1 MISSPC
7 PFWVSFSNWILH
19 QLKDRLKPTT
29 VTLALG
35 ALVDVS
41 RTKADLLVEN
51 AILRQQ
57 VIVLRRQVKRP
68 RLTHKDRL
76 RLVLLARCTK
86 FWAQAL
92 HIIQPDTLLR
102 WHRDLFR
109 LFWRYK
115 SGNWRKKP
123 RISPETIGILRQMIR
138 ENRLWGAER
147 IRGELLKL
155 GITLSKRTI
164 QKYIHRIRKY
174 PSPDHSWATFIR
186 NHAGDIWACDFTTVY
201 DWLFRP
207 LYIFVIMELK
217 KRRIIH
223 VAVTDSPTD
232 EWTAQQLREA
242 TAWGEKPKYLIRDRD
257 SKYGNRFTGLAF
269 HTGIQVLKTP
279 FRAPKANAYSER
291 LMGSLKRECLDH
303 FIILNRRHLTDVVK
317 EYAVY
322 YNGNRPHQG
331 INQLVP
337 SETEGR
343 IPVQLGRKS
352 YFSTGNIQS
361 VAFLGGLHHSYSRGA
376 APP

>member
-1 MISSPC
+1 MISYPC
-7 PFWVSFSNWILH
+7 PFWVSFANWLHH
-19 QLKDRLKPTT
+19 QLKDRVKPTT

-109 LFWRYK
+109 LFWRYT

-123 RISPETIGILRQMIR
+123 RISPEILGILRRMVQ

-147 IRGELLKL
+147 IRGELIKL

-164 QKYIHRIRKY
+164 QKYIHRIRKL
-174 PSPDHSWATFIR
+174 PSPNHNWATFIR

-217 KRRIIH
+217 RRRIIH

-257 SKYGNRFTGLAF
+257 GKYGSRFTGLAF

-279 FRAPKANAYSER
+279 FRAPKANAYCER
-291 LMGSLKRECLDH
+291 LMGSLKRECLH
-303 FIILNRRHLTDVVK
+303 NFIFLNRRHLTGFIK
-317 EYAVY
+317 EYTVY
-322 YNGNRPHQG
+322 SNGNRPHQG
-331 INQLVP
+331 INQQ
-337 SETEGR
+337 
-343 IPVQLGRKS
+343 IPVQFGRKS
-352 YFSTGNIQS
+352 YFSIGNIQS
-361 VAFLGGLHHSYSRGA
+361 VAFLGGLHHSYYRGT